1 MESKSPSVCAFVK
14 VENELKSAIGIL
26 ANHERQ
32 KNEQLV
38 KCETRVADLT
48 KTLAQETENTHKN
61 QIKLQAVEEK
71 YAQQTIEWNGK
82 IELLEFEIEEIKV
95 NETRKIDVLKKE
107 IERRGLIIEQI
118 NQEKKIAIHFDETHG
133 EKLEE
138 KNKTIKQL
146 KKRIKS
152 FDEEM
157 SKQQEEY
164 AMSLKKEKD
173 IRHSL
178 RRQLKK
184 MKAGASDE
192 DVCVKEASEMK
203 RQIVEH
209 ATRIQKL
216 NTERFEWEKERSNYE
231 KDAEILLIDYTEKCH
246 MLDILKANEIKLKEK
261 IKSQSMRMRE
271 MDAAL
276 AKQEERYETDTKALK
291 ELYEALETKY
301 RKNFVEKRQEY
312 ISIHKRVKQ
321 AESDR
326 NTMEEHV
333 KMVDA
338 KYNNMLKFNKC
349 AQLMATRNASLIV
362 RIDQLEEWFDEAWAG
377 FRLEVLCY
385 ERKLEAKDE
394 VIAQLKYGKP
404 FQRVKPRFE
413 ET

>member
-1 MESKSPSVCAFVK
+1 
-14 VENELKSAIGIL
+14 
-26 ANHERQ
+26 
-32 KNEQLV
+32 
-38 KCETRVADLT
+38 
-48 KTLAQETENTHKN
+48 
-61 QIKLQAVEEK
+61 
-71 YAQQTIEWNGK
+71 
-82 IELLEFEIEEIKV
+82 
-95 NETRKIDVLKKE
+95 
-107 IERRGLIIEQI
+107 
-118 NQEKKIAIHFDETHG
+118 
-133 EKLEE
+133 
-138 KNKTIKQL
+138 
-146 KKRIKS
+146 
-152 FDEEM
+152 M

-291 ELYEALETKY
+291 EL

-377 FRLEVLCY
+377 FRLEVLF
-385 ERKLEAKDE
+385 L
-394 VIAQLKYGKP
+394 
-404 FQRVKPRFE
+404 
-413 ET
+413 

>member
-1 MESKSPSVCAFVK
+1 
-14 VENELKSAIGIL
+14 
-26 ANHERQ
+26 
-32 KNEQLV
+32 
-38 KCETRVADLT
+38 
-48 KTLAQETENTHKN
+48 
-61 QIKLQAVEEK
+61 
-71 YAQQTIEWNGK
+71 
-82 IELLEFEIEEIKV
+82 
-95 NETRKIDVLKKE
+95 LKKE

-291 ELYEALETKY
+291 ELSIGDEISQELRGETPRVHIHTQTRQTG
-301 RKNFVEKRQEY
+301 RKRPKHHGGARQNG
-312 ISIHKRVKQ
+312 R
-321 AESDR
+321 
-326 NTMEEHV
+326 
-333 KMVDA
+333 
-338 KYNNMLKFNKC
+338 
-349 AQLMATRNASLIV
+349 
-362 RIDQLEEWFDEAWAG
+362 
-377 FRLEVLCY
+377 
-385 ERKLEAKDE
+385 RK
-394 VIAQLKYGKP
+394 V
-404 FQRVKPRFE
+404 
-413 ET
+413 